1 MNRGF
6 CYYYGRA
13 VKKSVAAI
21 YKNKGFFKYYIY
33 LFMELLARFTIIFS
47 AVFDIS
53 DIRFA
58 KYAHKEK
65 LSVTQSFTTI
75 GRKGALGTMILAI
88 ILEALLFLAGILLIC
103 VFAAILGAIGYAV
116 SFAVRSVDYQI
127 LMAAFA
133 APAAIAL
140 VAYTVI
146 MPFLLSPTP
155 YIIES
160 KPDVTAGE
168 VIALCMQTMKTR
180 GKWTLF
186 MIVFVS
192 SLVIGAF
199 GGIGY
204 GGCYLIKEL
213 LFGYR
218 AFEAVSV
225 VWCVVVFIAFALV
238 LPIFDGARRIATVS
252 LFSDIC
258 AGEKYI
264 KGVNI
269 KKCKGIKIATE
280 EIENGLAE
288 LFDETADE
296 AVPLPE
302 KPADKRRRERE
313 ERAAAKLKQ
322 KELKQKEQAVPQK
335 TEEQPEKPVNKEQ
348 VSETVEQ
355 HPEKVQSE
363 IPEIT
368 EEEQPEQ
375 TEETEI
381 KEETIG
387 TEEQTE
393 ETVNA
398 ETADVAEEATPEEPA
413 EPGEIAEDAEGRE

>member
-13 VKKSVAAI
+13 VKKSAAAI

-58 KYAHKEK
+58 KYAHKEN
-65 LSVTQSFTTI
+65 LNVTQSFTTI

-88 ILEALLFLAGILLIC
+88 ILEALLFLAGVLLIC

-127 LMAAFA
+127 LVAAFA

-204 GGCYLIKEL
+204 GGCYLIKEF

-225 VWCVVVFIAFALV
+225 VWCIVVFIAFALV

-269 KKCKGIKIATE
+269 KKCKGIKIAPE

-288 LFDETADE
+288 LFDETEDE
-296 AVPLPE
+296 TVPLPE
-302 KPADKRRRERE
+302 KPADKRRRERD

-322 KELKQKEQAVPQK
+322 KEIKQKEQTVPQK
-335 TEEQPEKPVNKEQ
+335 TEEQPEKPVIKEP
-348 VSETVEQ
+348 VTETVEQ

-363 IPEIT
+363 ISEIT
-368 EEEQPEQ
+368 EGEQPEQ
-375 TEETEI
+375 T
-381 KEETIG
+381 EETIG

-398 ETADVAEEATPEEPA
+398 EPAEVAEETTPEEPA

>member
-13 VKKSVAAI
+13 VKKSAAAI

-58 KYAHKEK
+58 KYAHKEN
-65 LSVTQSFTTI
+65 LNVTQSFTTI

-127 LMAAFA
+127 LVAAFA

-269 KKCKGIKIATE
+269 KKCKGIKIAPE

-288 LFDETADE
+288 LFDETEDE
-296 AVPLPE
+296 TVPLPE
-302 KPADKRRRERE
+302 KPADKRRRERD

-322 KELKQKEQAVPQK
+322 KEIKQKEQTVPQK
-335 TEEQPEKPVNKEQ
+335 TEEQPEKPVIKEP
-348 VSETVEQ
+348 VTETVEQ
-355 HPEKVQSE
+355 HPEKVQFE
-363 IPEIT
+363 ISEIT
-368 EEEQPEQ
+368 EGEQPEQ
-375 TEETEI
+375 T
-381 KEETIG
+381 EETIG

-398 ETADVAEEATPEEPA
+398 EPAEVAEETTPEEPA

>member
-1 MNRGF
+1 MEAAMNRGF

-13 VKKSVAAI
+13 VKKSAAAI

-58 KYAHKEK
+58 KYAHKEN
-65 LSVTQSFTTI
+65 LNVTQSFTTI

-88 ILEALLFLAGILLIC
+88 ILEALLFLAGVLLIC

-127 LMAAFA
+127 LVAAFA

-204 GGCYLIKEL
+204 GGCYLIKEF

-225 VWCVVVFIAFALV
+225 VWCIVVFIAFALV

-269 KKCKGIKIATE
+269 KKCKGIKIAPE

-288 LFDETADE
+288 LFDETEDE
-296 AVPLPE
+296 TVPLPE
-302 KPADKRRRERE
+302 KPADKRRRERD

-322 KELKQKEQAVPQK
+322 KEIKQKEQTVPQK
-335 TEEQPEKPVNKEQ
+335 TEEQPEKPVIKEP
-348 VSETVEQ
+348 VTETVEQ

-363 IPEIT
+363 ISEIT
-368 EEEQPEQ
+368 EGEQPEQ
-375 TEETEI
+375 T
-381 KEETIG
+381 EETIG

-398 ETADVAEEATPEEPA
+398 EPAEVAEETTPEEPA

>member
-13 VKKSVAAI
+13 VKKSAAAI

-58 KYAHKEK
+58 KYAHKEN
-65 LSVTQSFTTI
+65 LNVTQSFTTI

-127 LMAAFA
+127 LVAAFA

-204 GGCYLIKEL
+204 GGCYLIKEF

-225 VWCVVVFIAFALV
+225 VWCIVVFIAFALV

-252 LFSDIC
+252 LFADIC
-258 AGEKYI
+258 
-264 KGVNI
+264 
-269 KKCKGIKIATE
+269 
-280 EIENGLAE
+280 EIG
-288 LFDETADE
+288 
-296 AVPLPE
+296 
-302 KPADKRRRERE
+302 
-313 ERAAAKLKQ
+313 RAH
-322 KELKQKEQAVPQK
+322 V
-335 TEEQPEKPVNKEQ
+335 
-348 VSETVEQ
+348 
-355 HPEKVQSE
+355 
-363 IPEIT
+363 
-368 EEEQPEQ
+368 
-375 TEETEI
+375 
-381 KEETIG
+381 
-387 TEEQTE
+387 
-393 ETVNA
+393 
-398 ETADVAEEATPEEPA
+398 
-413 EPGEIAEDAEGRE
+413 